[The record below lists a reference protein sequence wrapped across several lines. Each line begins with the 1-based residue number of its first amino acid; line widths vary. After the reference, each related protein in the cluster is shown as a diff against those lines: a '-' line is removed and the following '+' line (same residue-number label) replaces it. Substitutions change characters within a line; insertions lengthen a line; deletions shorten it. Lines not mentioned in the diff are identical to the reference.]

1 MPIIPLTST
10 PHPYSPV
17 MASMILAG
25 ILKEQG
31 KLREAEGLYRQCM
44 TVRKGL
50 YRQCMTVRKG
60 LYRQC
65 MTVSK
70 GLYRQ
75 CMTVSKGLYRQCM
88 TVTIYMAL

>member
-44 TVRKGL
+44 TV
-50 YRQCMTVRKG
+50 
-60 LYRQC
+60 
-65 MTVSK
+65 
-70 GLYRQ
+70 
-75 CMTVSKGLYRQCM
+75 
-88 TVTIYMAL
+88 TIYMAL